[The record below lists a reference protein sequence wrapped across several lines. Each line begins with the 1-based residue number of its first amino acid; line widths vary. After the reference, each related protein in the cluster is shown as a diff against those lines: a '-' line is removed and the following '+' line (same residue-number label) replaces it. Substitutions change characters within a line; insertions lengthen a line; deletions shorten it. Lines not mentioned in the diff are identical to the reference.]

1 MPVEK
6 ESQEVL
12 SFLLDNDVVTPTRVM
27 EGHVDS
33 ALFFQASMRDVS
45 EEASLLYK
53 NMLVWIDDVLIYA
66 KTYEEYMDVL
76 EKFLSKM
83 EEKNLKLNPQKCE
96 LFQRQVKWCGR
107 LIDGHGVKQDPEWIK
122 ALNELPYPTNAGE
135 LQQFLCATNWIRDSL
150 PYYAIVVAPL
160 QARMNKELEG
170 KGRKKRIAVGITLEL
185 TDGEKHQWE
194 EVRNL
199 LKKSVEL
206 AHPNEDGT
214 TCLFTDASN
223 DGWSIVFT
231 QVLNYKGDIP
241 IQEQHH
247 EIVLCQSGLFKGA
260 QLKWS
265 VIEKEAYP
273 IAKACKDLN
282 YLLMGKNEFKLFCDH
297 KNLVHVFAPSQEWKA
312 HIRGKL
318 LRWAAII
325 SEYRYEIEHIDGVNN
340 VWADMMSRWGH
351 PKPKDCSARQQP
363 KAHNELNTEQS
374 RPKVAAYKKRKIRK
388 RKQMAA
394 LAKSQ
399 QKLRPLD
406 DEGFIWPSFDEIG
419 M

>member
-1 MPVEK
+1 MLKMQFVLAIFDLIKGFWQMPVKK

-27 EGHVDS
+27 QGHVDS

-160 QARMNKELEG
+160 QARMNKDLEG
-170 KGRKKRIAVGITLEL
+170 KGRKKRIAAGITLEL

-194 EVRNL
+194 E
-199 LKKSVEL
+199 
-206 AHPNEDGT
+206 
-214 TCLFTDASN
+214 
-223 DGWSIVFT
+223 
-231 QVLNYKGDIP
+231 
-241 IQEQHH
+241 
-247 EIVLCQSGLFKGA
+247 
-260 QLKWS
+260 
-265 VIEKEAYP
+265 
-273 IAKACKDLN
+273 
-282 YLLMGKNEFKLFCDH
+282 
-297 KNLVHVFAPSQEWKA
+297 
-312 HIRGKL
+312 
-318 LRWAAII
+318 
-325 SEYRYEIEHIDGVNN
+325 
-340 VWADMMSRWGH
+340 
-351 PKPKDCSARQQP
+351 
-363 KAHNELNTEQS
+363 
-374 RPKVAAYKKRKIRK
+374 
-388 RKQMAA
+388 
-394 LAKSQ
+394 
-399 QKLRPLD
+399 
-406 DEGFIWPSFDEIG
+406 
-419 M
+419 